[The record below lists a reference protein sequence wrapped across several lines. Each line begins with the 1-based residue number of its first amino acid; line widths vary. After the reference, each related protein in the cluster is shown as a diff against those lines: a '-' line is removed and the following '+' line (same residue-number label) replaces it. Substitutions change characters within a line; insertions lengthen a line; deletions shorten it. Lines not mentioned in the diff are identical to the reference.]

1 MHKLKGLL
9 YISLLFSHTLAAC
22 GGGVGRDNGR
32 GDTLASADVIAM
44 LREVETMYV
53 GDECPGCAVL
63 EMFMRL
69 PEFQERGVPERLS
82 LIGPNS
88 TFPEDRVT
96 LFNIATPEEIL
107 GGKRRFLEAE
117 WAVDSTEY
125 LRHIDPPASPSGFQ
139 CHLRISYE
147 ILPDT
152 LIPID
157 TLYHHDGIEF

>member
-1 MHKLKGLL
+1 MNKMKTIPF
-9 YISLLFSHTLAAC
+9 ISLLISLMLAAC

-32 GDTLASADVIAM
+32 GDTLASVDVIAT
-44 LREVETMYV
+44 LSEVETMYI
-53 GDECPGCAVL
+53 GDERPDSAVL

-69 PEFQERGVPERLS
+69 PEFQERGVLEHLS

-96 LFNIATPEEIL
+96 LFNSATPEEL
-107 GGKRRFLEAE
+107 FGGTRCFLEAE

-125 LRHIDPPASPSGFQ
+125 LRHIDPLATPDGSQ

-152 LIPID
+152 LIPVD

>member
-1 MHKLKGLL
+1 MSKITTLPF
-9 YISLLFSHTLAAC
+9 ISLLISLMLAAC

-32 GDTLASADVIAM
+32 GDTFASADNIAM

-53 GDECPGCAVL
+53 GDERPDSAVL

-69 PEFQERGVPERLS
+69 PEFLEHGVPEHLS

-88 TFPEDRVT
+88 TIPEDRAT
-96 LFNIATPEEIL
+96 LFNIATPEEL
-107 GGKRRFLEAE
+107 FGGKRRFLEAE

-125 LRHIDPPASPSGFQ
+125 LRHIDPPASPDGIQ

-152 LIPID
+152 LIPVD
-157 TLYHHDGIEF
+157 TLYYDEGFEF